1 MAILVARGAFDYA
14 VDVPRPAQPPGS
26 YVVRHLRVPIRL
38 DRALRRLA
46 ETERRKV
53 GELMLLFI
61 EDGVISRLGPR
72 YRRAKERPPR

>member
-1 MAILVARGAFDYA
+1 MAMLVTRAVFDYGP
-14 VDVPRPAQPPGS
+14 DVPRRPQPPGS